1 MTSTPSTSTSAST
14 TIPAGFSRRIK
25 QSLKLRLQDEIDR
38 DVTSTSGA
46 TTSAP
51 IDVAA
56 CTQALSDILGY
67 ERKSRTGGSGV
78 IGSSGVS
85 HGTPTKTTIDA
96 QSLRSVVERRG
107 LALNESFLDASLRA
121 QSKMTQVEAT
131 LRALDDARERMRF
144 ALDASNSKTAELLR
158 ESERAKEN
166 LKLIESRRDL
176 VKSFAAD
183 FQLSKTFVEA
193 LSVRPT
199 EDSSTNDELPQH
211 FFQALE
217 RVKAIQA
224 NCAKLANTDQ
234 QRAGL
239 ELMDVMTTYAE
250 SAHEKLRRW
259 VIAKCRILAEDDDFI
274 TERDEKTLQKAVE
287 TLRQR
292 PLLFKACVEEV
303 TRTRHNALFRR
314 FITALTRGSAGTKPI
329 EVHAHD
335 PLRYVGDMLSWVHQ
349 AVASEKEFCTMA
361 FGSSEDGGVVEIDGV
376 AFDATQDVLK
386 KVFDAVCRPLKVRV
400 EQAFVTSSGSV
411 MEGGVMVAYKLANLM
426 SFYKKL
432 LFDLLGDE
440 ATLTKTIAGLKESAK
455 TFFSDAVCQHSG
467 KFKKTSLAPSA
478 FAGGED
484 AIAPPSTLRE
494 GVSNA
499 MDLLDAVA
507 TTSTS
512 SSGGSEEESKEL
524 LSAALDGLID
534 PIVQAVETAAVKVG
548 DQMQSVIGSA
558 ASGPKWVGDAFALN
572 CLNAI
577 REPLRSHSS
586 AGGKVEEISRI
597 IARKVSDVA
606 DSEAGGLLAASG
618 LSDALELVVLYQE
631 QGLSS
636 GSNVMANDP
645 ALKIDRLAAALSS
658 LVDAAGTNLP
668 DFAQVQSAAIRRDVT
683 NRYNSKLIEAYSRV
697 YAAVLQPTSGY
708 PSDVRS
714 RIRHGPDALSTVL
727 GGA

>member
-1 MTSTPSTSTSAST
+1 MTSTPSTST

-25 QSLKLRLQDEIDR
+25 QSLKLRLQDEVDR
-38 DVTSTSGA
+38 DLTSTSGA

-56 CTQALSDILGY
+56 CAQALSDILGY
-67 ERKSRTGGSGV
+67 ERKSRTGGTGV
-78 IGSSGVS
+78 FSSSGVS
-85 HGTPTKTTIDA
+85 PGAPTKTTAIDA
-96 QSLRSVVERRG
+96 ANLRSVVERRG

-183 FQLSKTFVEA
+183 FQLPKTFVEA

-199 EDSSTNDELPQH
+199 EDSTNDEELPKH
-211 FFQALE
+211 FFEALE

-224 NCAKLANTDQ
+224 NCAKLVNTDQ

-274 TERDEKTLQKAVE
+274 TEHDEKTLQKAVE

-314 FITALTRGSAGTKPI
+314 FITALTRGGAGTKPI

-349 AVASEKEFCTMA
+349 AVASEKEFCMMT
-361 FGSSEDGGVVEIDGV
+361 FGSDEDGGIVEIDGV
-376 AFDATQDVLK
+376 AFDATQDVLE
-386 KVFDAVCRPLKVRV
+386 KVFDACCRPLKVRV
-400 EQAFVTSSGSV
+400 EQVFVTSSGA

-432 LFDLLGDE
+432 MFDLLGDE
-440 ATLTKTIAGLKESAK
+440 ATLTKTMAGLKESAK
-455 TFFSDAVCQHSG
+455 TSFSDAVSQHSG

-484 AIAPPSTLRE
+484 AFAPPSTLRE
-494 GVSNA
+494 GVSSA
-499 MDLLDAVA
+499 MDLLEAVA
-507 TTSTS
+507 SSSAS

-586 AGGKVEEISRI
+586 AGGKVEEISRL

-658 LVDAAGTNLP
+658 LVDAAGTKLP
-668 DFAQVQSAAIRRDVT
+668 DFAQVQSPAIRRDVT

-697 YAAVLQPTSGY
+697 YAAVLQPASGY

>member
-1 MTSTPSTSTSAST
+1 MTSTPSTSANTT

-25 QSLKLRLQDEIDR
+25 QSLKLRLQDEVDR

-56 CTQALSDILGY
+56 CAQALSDILGY
-67 ERKSRTGGSGV
+67 ERKSRTGGTGV
-78 IGSSGVS
+78 VGSSPGA
-85 HGTPTKTTIDA
+85 PTKTGGVDT

-131 LRALDDARERMRF
+131 LRALDDARERMRY

-183 FQLSKTFVEA
+183 FQLPKTFVDA

-199 EDSSTNDELPQH
+199 EDSSTNDEELPQH

-314 FITALTRGSAGTKPI
+314 FITALTRGGAGTKPI

-361 FGSSEDGGVVEIDGV
+361 FGSSEDGGGVVEIDGV

-386 KVFDAVCRPLKVRV
+386 KVFDAICRPLKVRV
-400 EQAFVTSSGSV
+400 EQVFVTSSGSV

-455 TFFSDAVCQHSG
+455 TSFSDAVSQHSG

-484 AIAPPSTLRE
+484 AVAPPSTLRE
-494 GVSNA
+494 GVSSA
-499 MDLLDAVA
+499 VDLLDAVA
-507 TTSTS
+507 STSTS

-524 LSAALDGLID
+524 LSVALDGLID
-534 PIVQAVETAAVKVG
+534 PIVQAIETAAVKVG
-548 DQMQSVIGSA
+548 DQVQSVIGSA

-577 REPLRSHSS
+577 REPLRLHSS
-586 AGGKVEEISRI
+586 AGGKVEEISRL
-597 IARKVSDVA
+597 IARKVSDIA

-631 QGLSS
+631 QGLST

-658 LVDAAGTNLP
+658 LVDAAGTKLP
-668 DFAQVQSAAIRRDVT
+668 DFAQVQSPAIRRDVT

-697 YAAVLQPTSGY
+697 YAAVLQPASGY

>member
-1 MTSTPSTSTSAST
+1 M
-14 TIPAGFSRRIK
+14 
-25 QSLKLRLQDEIDR
+25 
-38 DVTSTSGA
+38 TSTSGA

-56 CTQALSDILGY
+56 CAQALSDILGY
-67 ERKSRTGGSGV
+67 ERKSRTGGAGV

-85 HGTPTKTTIDA
+85 LGTPAKTGIDA

-144 ALDASNSKTAELLR
+144 ALDASNLKTAELLR

-166 LKLIESRRDL
+166 LRLIESRRDL

-183 FQLSKTFVEA
+183 FQLPKTFVDA

-199 EDSSTNDELPQH
+199 EDSSTNDEELPQH

-287 TLRQR
+287 TLCQR

-314 FITALTRGSAGTKPI
+314 FITALTRGGAGTKPI

-361 FGSSEDGGVVEIDGV
+361 FGSSDHGGVVEIDGV

-386 KVFDAVCRPLKVRV
+386 KVFDAICRPLKVRV
-400 EQAFVTSSGSV
+400 EQVFVTSSGSV

-440 ATLTKTIAGLKESAK
+440 ATLTKTIAGLKDSAK
-455 TFFSDAVCQHSG
+455 TSFSDAVSQHSG

-478 FAGGED
+478 FASGED
-484 AIAPPSTLRE
+484 AVAPPSALRE
-494 GVSNA
+494 GVSSA
-499 MDLLDAVA
+499 IDLLDAVA
-507 TTSTS
+507 STSTS

-586 AGGKVEEISRI
+586 AGGKVEEISQL

-645 ALKIDRLAAALSS
+645 ALKIDRLSAALSS
-658 LVDAAGTNLP
+658 LVDAAGTKLP
-668 DFAQVQSAAIRRDVT
+668 DFAQVQSPAIRRDVT